1 MAIQAATMAKN
12 ESFMTIKSHKKVKK
26 SPVTY
31 ITGPKTR
38 EGNKIMAIRR
48 KNRSW
53 QSTLPSSDLT

>member
-1 MAIQAATMAKN
+1 MAIQAAKMAKN
-12 ESFMTIKSHKKVKK
+12 ESFMTIKGRKKVKK

-48 KNRSW
+48 KNRS
-53 QSTLPSSDLT
+53 